1 MLINAQCIAGQC
13 LVIPQVHY
21 GAGKHVDYI
30 DPDDFVAGLR
40 LNLISQP
47 VFLFAICFVKISVG
61 FFLLRI
67 AVGRFYRRLIIG
79 IMGKSAQFLDHQD
92 EGVDQFQ
99 GLWVFT
105 QSAVFSRSSYSAL
118 ISV

>member
-1 MLINAQCIAGQC
+1 MLLAMILVCNNKLAIPRTMLIDVQCVAGQC
-13 LVIPQVHY
+13 IVIPQVHY
-21 GAGKHVDYI
+21 GAGKHIDYI
-30 DPDDFVAGLR
+30 DDHDFVAGLR

-79 IMGKSAQFLDHQD
+79 MGKSAQF
-92 EGVDQFQ
+92 
-99 GLWVFT
+99 
-105 QSAVFSRSSYSAL
+105 
-118 ISV
+118 

>member
-1 MLINAQCIAGQC
+1 MLLAMILVGNNGSIIARMMLKDVQCVAGQC

-47 VFLFAICFVKISVG
+47 IFLFAICFIKLSVG

-67 AVGRFYRRLIIG
+67 AVGRFYRRLIVS
-79 IMGKSAQFLDHQD
+79 IMGKRHPILDHCYD
-92 EGVDQFQ
+92 
-99 GLWVFT
+99 
-105 QSAVFSRSSYSAL
+105 
-118 ISV
+118 SVNLF